1 MWDPPAPPRPTRR
14 SRARGTLRPT
24 GGLRTPTVRP
34 SPPRARGLTRGS
46 HPRARGLTVQHA
58 ATSLLCQ
65 PPRAPRVAGSAAAR
79 AALARVPTARV
90 VRPSRLA
97 GATGRLCSSKW
108 SSVSVARCASTS
120 RHAMRQVSHK
130 SRASLA
136 QVSRKSR
143 ASLSHAPISL
153 SLAQV
158 SLTHQSLFVPICHTP
173 SSSPLPRC
181 HSRDG
186 LLCVCVCSASH
197 VVRRYSSLGLRAS
210 GC

>member
-136 QVSRKSR
+136 QVS
-143 ASLSHAPISL
+143 P
-153 SLAQV
+153 
-158 SLTHQSLFVPICHTP
+158 THQSLLVSRKSLSRTNL
-173 SSSPLPRC
+173 SSSPYVTLPVPPHC
-181 HSRDG
+181 RDAIAEMAF
-186 LLCVCVCSASH
+186 CVCVCAAPLTWCGATLLSA
-197 VVRRYSSLGLRAS
+197 
-210 GC
+210 